1 MLGNLYQQNTNLL
14 KEIQSVIT
22 TEKLELYKDFP
33 NNYVQS
39 AEAEQA
45 YQDLMRNLPEY
56 LNALQNEAS

>member
-1 MLGNLYQQNTNLL
+1 MLGNLYQQNTSLL

-22 TEKLELYKDFP
+22 PEKLELYKDFP

-39 AEAEQA
+39 ADSEQA
-45 YQDLMRNLPEY
+45 YQDLMQNLPEY